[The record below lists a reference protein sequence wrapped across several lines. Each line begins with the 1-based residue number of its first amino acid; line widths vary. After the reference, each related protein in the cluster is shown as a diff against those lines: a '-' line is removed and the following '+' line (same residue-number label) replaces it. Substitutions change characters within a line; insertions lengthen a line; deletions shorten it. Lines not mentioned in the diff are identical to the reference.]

1 MARSLLPTYGG
12 TSAVWTTAL
21 VFFQCTLLAG
31 YAWAHLTFT
40 TLGLQRHAWLQV
52 GLVVAALA
60 VLLVAPLAVPSF
72 ARPPA
77 GVPTALW
84 LVLVLAAM
92 VGLPFL
98 VLSSASPTTQR
109 WFAALPGGTEP
120 YRLFAA
126 SNAGSLIGLVA
137 YPTLVEPNL
146 DLPDQARWWSIG
158 FALFALATVG
168 QALIVRRKG
177 RAAIATMRAAEA
189 RPAGRRRLTWI
200 LLAAVPAALL
210 IGVTTDIST
219 DIAAVP
225 FLWIVPLTVYL
236 ATLILAYLRP
246 TPIGQRL
253 GAVALP
259 VLALV
264 VALREIGVVQLQI
277 WPAIGLLLTTLAA
290 AGLALHGRLAADRP
304 APVHLTEYSLYVALG
319 GAVGGIAAG
328 ILAPLLFR
336 VPVEGL
342 IVLAVAVLL
351 ATLPGRRGLLSVPAL
366 VAITVAV
373 AVGVGGAPNLI
384 RLDRSFYGVYR
395 VDEPQPGLHVLTSGT
410 TIHGRETFDGP
421 FAGEPLSYYHRAGPL
436 GEVIESM
443 QAERPSLRIGAVGL
457 GAGAIAAYGRPGD
470 TYRFFEI
477 DPTVV
482 DIARDPASFRYL
494 ADSAAS
500 IDVVVGDGRL
510 ELEDTP
516 ADSFDLLVLDAF
528 SSDAVPVHL
537 LTTEALATAM
547 RTVAPGGVIA
557 VHISNR
563 FLDLEPV
570 VAAAARDNGFV
581 SIVGSDLPSA
591 ELMGLADASVWVVVG
606 RSFSDV
612 AGLVEGPE
620 WETAHA
626 GDRRAWTDRYS
637 DLLGALRD

>member
-1 MARSLLPTYGG
+1 LLPTYGG

-21 VFFQCTLLAG
+21 VFFQSTLLAG
-31 YAWAHLTFT
+31 YALAHLTFSA
-40 TLGLQRHAWLQV
+40 LGLRRHAWLQV
-52 GLVVAALA
+52 GLVLVALV
-60 VLLVAPLAVPSF
+60 VLLAAPLAVPAF
-72 ARPPA
+72 AAPPP
-77 GVPTALW
+77 GLPTAIW
-84 LVLVLAAM
+84 LVGVLAAM

-120 YRLFAA
+120 YRLYAA

-158 FALFALATVG
+158 FAVFALGTAGIARVVHR
-168 QALIVRRKG
+168 QG
-177 RAAIATMRAAEA
+177 RERIATMRDAEP
-189 RPAGRRRLTWI
+189 RPSVGRRLRWI

-225 FLWIVPLTVYL
+225 FLWIGPLTVYL
-236 ATLILAYLRP
+236 ATLIFAYLRP
-246 TPIGQRL
+246 TPVGQTL
-253 GAVALP
+253 GTVVLPLLAV
-259 VLALV
+259 LV
-264 VALREIGVVQLQI
+264 
-277 WPAIGLLLTTLAA
+277 GLLEISAIVLQVWQSIVLLLVTLAA

-304 APVHLTEYSLYVALG
+304 SPIHLTEYTLYVALG
-319 GAVGGIAAG
+319 GALGGIVMG
-328 ILAPLLFR
+328 VLAPVLFR

-351 ATLPGRRGLLSVPAL
+351 VMLPGRRGLLSVPAF

-373 AVGVGGAPNLI
+373 AAGVGGAPDTI
-384 RLDRSFYGVYR
+384 RRDRTFYGVYR
-395 VDEPQPGLHVLTSGT
+395 VGQPEPGVHVLYSGT
-410 TIHGRETFDGP
+410 TIHGRETFDGAM
-421 FAGEPLSYYHRAGPL
+421 AGEPLSYYHRAGPL
-436 GEVIESM
+436 GEVIESL
-443 QAERPSLRIGAVGL
+443 QAEHPTLRIGAVGL

-482 DIARDPASFRYL
+482 DIARDPASFGYL
-494 ADSAAS
+494 ADSPAS

-510 ELEDTP
+510 ELERTP
-516 ADSFDLLVLDAF
+516 SGAFDLLVLDAF

-537 LTTEALATAM
+537 LTTEAIAEAM
-547 RTVAPGGVIA
+547 RTLAPGGVIA

-563 FLDLEPV
+563 FLDLEPI
-570 VAAAARDNGFV
+570 VAAAARENGFV
-581 SIVGSDLPSA
+581 SIVGSDLPPSDLA
-591 ELMGLADASVWVVVG
+591 GLADASQWVVVG
-606 RSFSDV
+606 RSFADL
-612 AGLVEGPE
+612 AGLVEGDR

-626 GDRRAWTDRYS
+626 ADTRAWTDRYS